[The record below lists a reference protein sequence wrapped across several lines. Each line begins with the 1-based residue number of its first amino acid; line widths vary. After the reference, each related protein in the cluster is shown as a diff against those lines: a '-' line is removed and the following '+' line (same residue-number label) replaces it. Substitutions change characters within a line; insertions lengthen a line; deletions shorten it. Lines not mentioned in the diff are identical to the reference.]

1 MELSKKLKFLK
12 SNIIQFLETG
22 IKNTEKQL
30 IELQQDQMAVGENA
44 EGNEIGTLRNL
55 EYAKRKKQK
64 GGIAKFGQVDLKN
77 TGDFYDAI
85 YLKISKKYI
94 EISSSDWKTD
104 SLEKKYGEIIFGLNE
119 YYKQKYSE
127 ILIMEL
133 QNLIRKYLV
142 YGTKP

>member
-1 MELSKKLKFLK
+1 MELSNRLKYLK
-12 SNIIQFLETG
+12 ANALQFLEVG
-22 IKNTEKQL
+22 IKNTEKEL
-30 IELQQDQMAVGENA
+30 IDLQQDQMAVGENA
-44 EGNEIGTLRNL
+44 EGDMIGRLKNE

-85 YLKISKKYI
+85 FVKIAKKYI
-94 EISSSDWKTD
+94 EISSSDFKTD
-104 SLEKKYGEIIFGLNE
+104 GLEEKYGEIIFGLNE
-119 YYKQKYSE
+119 YYKVKYAE

-133 QNLIRKYLV
+133 QDLILKYLK